1 MAQMGYSMGET
12 TEWVSLGEAA
22 KILGVHAATVR
33 NWADRGEL
41 PFRRTPGGHRRFR
54 RIDLLQWAA
63 SQHSAQPAEAQ
74 IIVQS
79 AMGRILMEMM
89 DEGQLTDQRWYTKL
103 SRDAR
108 ELLRSKVRRLMDALM
123 YHLAETGNNNN
134 SAPAAAVDVGQD
146 YAEMMQSYG
155 LKLIETVRG
164 FSFFHHF
171 VIDAVIQLSET
182 SSPRSPSEWGDLL
195 RQVYTF
201 TDVVLLT
208 IIEFYQAN
216 EHGQ

>member
-1 MAQMGYSMGET
+1 MTDT

-22 KILGVHAATVR
+22 KILGVHPATVR

-54 RIDLLQWAA
+54 RLDLLQWAA
-63 SQHSAQPAEAQ
+63 SQHSTQPAEAQ

-89 DEGQLTDQRWYTKL
+89 DEGQLSSQGWYAKL

-108 ELLRSKVRRLMDALM
+108 ETLRSKVRRLMDALL
-123 YHLAETGNNNN
+123 YHLASTTSSNHG
-134 SAPAAAVDVGQD
+134 SSPSTAVEVGYD
-146 YAEMMQSYG
+146 YAALMQKYG
-155 LKLIETVRG
+155 LSLVDAVRG
-164 FSFFHHF
+164 FAFFHHF

-182 SSPRSPSEWGDLL
+182 TSPRSASEWGDLL

-201 TDVVLLT
+201 TDEVLLAV
-208 IIEFYQAN
+208 IERYERN
-216 EHGQ
+216 KL

>member
-1 MAQMGYSMGET
+1 MTET

-22 KILGVHAATVR
+22 KILGVHPATVR

-54 RIDLLQWAA
+54 RMDLVQWAA

-89 DEGQLTDQRWYTKL
+89 DEKKLKDQKWYNKL
-103 SRDAR
+103 DDDARDALR
-108 ELLRSKVRRLMDALM
+108 LTIRSLLDALM
-123 YHLAETGNNNN
+123 HHMADHKPSGNNHSPPNT
-134 SAPAAAVDVGQD
+134 ADHVGGR
-146 YAEMMQSYG
+146 YAG
-155 LKLIETVRG
+155 LMHDQHLTLTETVRG
-164 FSFFHHF
+164 FAFFHHYI
-171 VIDAVIQLSET
+171 IDAVIQLSET
-182 SSPRSPSEWGDLL
+182 TNPRSPTEWGELL

-201 TDVVLLT
+201 TDEVLLEV
-208 IIEFYQAN
+208 IAFY
-216 EHGQ
+216 EHKMAS

>member
-1 MAQMGYSMGET
+1 MNMTDT

-22 KILGVHAATVR
+22 KILGVHPATVR

-63 SQHSAQPAEAQ
+63 SQHSTQPAEAQ

-89 DEGQLTDQRWYTKL
+89 DEGQLSDQKWYSKL
-103 SRDAR
+103 NHDAR
-108 ELLRSKVRRLMDALM
+108 ETLRSKVRRLMDALM
-123 YHLAETGNNNN
+123 YHLASTTTNNNN
-134 SAPAAAVDVGQD
+134 TSPSTAAEVGRE
-146 YAEMMQSYG
+146 YAQMMHSEN
-155 LKLIETVRG
+155 LSLTDTARG
-164 FSFFHHF
+164 FAFFHHF

-182 SSPRSPSEWGDLL
+182 TSPRSASEWGDLL
-195 RQVYTF
+195 REVYTF
-201 TDVVLLT
+201 TDEVLLA
-208 IIEFYQAN
+208 IIAFYDA
-216 EHGQ
+216 